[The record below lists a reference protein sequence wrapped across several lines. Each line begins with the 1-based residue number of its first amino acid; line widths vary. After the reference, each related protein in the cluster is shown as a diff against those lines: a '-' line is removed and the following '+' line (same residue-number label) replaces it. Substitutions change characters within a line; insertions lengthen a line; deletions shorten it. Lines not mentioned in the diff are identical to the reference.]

1 MHQEDDSLMAP
12 QIIES
17 AAVSASWERKRN
29 ESPRAFQAFSIYLH
43 AEKRRL
49 ADVGAALTPPCS
61 AANVARWST
70 RHNWQSRAWSWDR
83 EQDRIQQE
91 QEARDRSAARK
102 RHLAIS
108 QEMQSL
114 ALRGLLELKVKAASG
129 GALNMSP
136 SEIENMLT
144 QAVKLERLVLGIEKD
159 RGQFTEIRVFMGTH
173 FNEDEEG
180 YGKPQHFVE
189 WTPEHPIET
198 DDDPREDEDDPRNT
212 N

>member
-1 MHQEDDSLMAP
+1 MQNDDSLMAP

-17 AAVSASWERKRN
+17 AAVSASWERKRD
-29 ESPRAFQAFSIYLH
+29 ESQRAFAAFQLYIH
-43 AEKRRL
+43 AENRRL
-49 ADVGAALTPPCS
+49 ADVGAKLIPACS

-70 RHNWQSRAWSWDR
+70 RHNWQARAFAWDR

-144 QAVKLERLVLGIEKD
+144 QAVKLERLVLGVEKD
-159 RGQFTEIRVFMGTH
+159 RGRFTEIRVFMGTH

-198 DDDPREDEDDPRNT
+198 DDDPRSDDDGEPN
-212 N
+212 

>member
-1 MHQEDDSLMAP
+1 MHQDDSLMAP
-12 QIIES
+12 QIVES
-17 AAVSASWERKRN
+17 AAVSASWERKRD
-29 ESPRAFQAFSIYLH
+29 ESPRAFQAFSIYLR

-49 ADVGAALTPPCS
+49 ADVGQALIPPCS

-70 RHNWQSRAWSWDR
+70 RHNWQSRAFSWDR
-83 EQDRIQQE
+83 EQDRVQQQ
-91 QEARDRSAARK
+91 QEARDRAAARK
-102 RHLAIS
+102 RHLQIS

-144 QAVKLERLVLGIEKD
+144 QAVKLERLVLGVEKD
-159 RGQFTEIRVFMGTH
+159 RSRFTEFRIFFGTAY
-173 FNEDEEG
+173 NEDEEG
-180 YGKPQHFVE
+180 YGKPQHFTE

-198 DDDPREDEDDPRNT
+198 DDDPRDDDDRESN
-212 N
+212 